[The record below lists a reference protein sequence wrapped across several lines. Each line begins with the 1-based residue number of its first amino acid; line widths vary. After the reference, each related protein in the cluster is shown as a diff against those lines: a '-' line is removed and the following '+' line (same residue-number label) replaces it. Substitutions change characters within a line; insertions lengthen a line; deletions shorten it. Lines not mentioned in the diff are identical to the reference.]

1 MLIKINFKKRNG
13 FTIIEL
19 IFIIMIISI
28 LIMISFPRLTDIIN
42 KAYDTKIQKAV
53 GTFRNFM
60 SMFYQENNKYPDTT
74 NDFEELKNDV
84 LIDYGEI
91 PDLDEYVK
99 SHNYSADNDSDPKT
113 YELELVS
120 SKTNKT
126 YIITPNGVTTSP

>member
-1 MLIKINFKKRNG
+1 MEKKEG
-13 FTIIEL
+13 FTIIEFLL
-19 IFIIMIISI
+19 IMIIISI
-28 LIMISFPRLTDIIN
+28 LIMISYPRLFGIIE
-42 KAYDTKIQKAV
+42 KAYDTNIKISI

-60 SMFYQENNKYPDTT
+60 NMFYQDNNKYPVST
-74 NDFEELKNDV
+74 NNYNDLINDV
-84 LIDYGEI
+84 LIEYGEI

>member
-1 MLIKINFKKRNG
+1 MISYPRLFG
-13 FTIIEL
+13 IIE
-19 IFIIMIISI
+19 
-28 LIMISFPRLTDIIN
+28 
-42 KAYDTKIQKAV
+42 KAYDTNIKISI

-60 SMFYQENNKYPDTT
+60 NMFYQDNNKYPVST
-74 NDFEELKNDV
+74 NNYNDLINDV
-84 LIDYGEI
+84 LIEYGEI